1 VKVLITGGAGFI
13 GSHLAR
19 ACLAAGDAV
28 RVLDDF
34 STGRRENL
42 SDVERDVDLLEG
54 GVEDQAGVRAAV
66 SGCEVVFHQA
76 AVVSVPLSV
85 QDPLRSHAV
94 NALGTLHV
102 LLAARDAGVRR
113 VVFAGTCA
121 AYGDD
126 PELPKTESMA
136 PQPLSPYA
144 IQKLAAEYYCRR
156 FTALYGLETVALR
169 YFNVYGPR
177 QDASSSYAGVIP
189 RFVSALVRGKAPVI
203 FGDGQQTRDFVHVRD
218 VVRANLRAAVA
229 PGAAGEVFNIGR
241 GEAVSV
247 RALCEA
253 IAREL
258 GAEGIAP
265 VHAAERAGDVRHS
278 RADASRARRVL
289 GWSAAVGLAEGLRD
303 TVAWY
308 REAVR

>member
-1 VKVLITGGAGFI
+1 
-13 GSHLAR
+13 
-19 ACLAAGDAV
+19 
-28 RVLDDF
+28 
-34 STGRRENL
+34 
-42 SDVERDVDLLEG
+42 
-54 GVEDQAGVRAAV
+54 
-66 SGCEVVFHQA
+66 
-76 AVVSVPLSV
+76 VPLSV